1 MHDDMLISIAR
12 EVKTPAYVYDAGTIR
27 TNYRRLEDAIGDLS
41 HRIRYSVKCN
51 SNHSVLALL
60 KDLGAG
66 ADIVS
71 GGELYRCLRTG
82 FEPADIVFSG
92 VGKTVE
98 ELRYAVAEGVGLIN
112 VESEGELEALIEVAK
127 ESRGQV
133 DYGLRVNPD
142 VTAETHPYTSTGHG
156 AAKFGV
162 APADVVPLVAL
173 AATSGQLRLRSVGMH
188 IGSQITVPGPYTIAV
203 EKILAIANML
213 REEGVDSLDQVDIG
227 GGFGIGYA
235 GKPGL
240 DLDELFGVIGP
251 PLQRSGFHVLMEPG
265 RAILGTSG
273 VLLASVVYCKRSGG
287 TNFAIID
294 AAMNDLMRPSLYQA
308 EHGLRVV
315 QPAIAEEQT
324 WDFVGP
330 VCETGDF
337 LAVGRTVSGIAP
349 GAIIGI
355 EETGAYGFS
364 MSSRYNSRRQPVE
377 VLVDGDRYAVIRKRD
392 EYSQLVSNEVIDL
405 DWKS

>member
-1 MHDDMLISIAR
+1 
-12 EVKTPAYVYDAGTIR
+12 
-27 TNYRRLEDAIGDLS
+27 
-41 HRIRYSVKCN
+41 
-51 SNHSVLALL
+51 
-60 KDLGAG
+60 
-66 ADIVS
+66 
-71 GGELYRCLRTG
+71 
-82 FEPADIVFSG
+82 
-92 VGKTVE
+92 
-98 ELRYAVAEGVGLIN
+98 
-112 VESEGELEALIEVAK
+112 
-127 ESRGQV
+127 
-133 DYGLRVNPD
+133 
-142 VTAETHPYTSTGHG
+142 
-156 AAKFGV
+156 
-162 APADVVPLVAL
+162 
-173 AATSGQLRLRSVGMH
+173 
-188 IGSQITVPGPYTIAV
+188 
-203 EKILAIANML
+203 
-213 REEGVDSLDQVDIG
+213 
-227 GGFGIGYA
+227 
-235 GKPGL
+235 
-240 DLDELFGVIGP
+240 
-251 PLQRSGFHVLMEPG
+251 MEPG